1 MVGKDDARRGPRIEV
16 GDLLHPV
23 RRLFGESP
31 GVTWGAIVL
40 IALVSLVLV
49 RPLANSFLS
58 WHRTA
63 GLLQERR
70 AEVADLRAQH
80 DVLQDDLAFYETDQ
94 FVVEQA
100 RIFGLVMPG
109 EESYV
114 LRELVHPESAGRFA
128 ITRLRNA
135 TVDHDVAL
143 AGR

>member
-1 MVGKDDARRGPRIEV
+1 MVGKKDARRGPRIDV
-16 GDLLHPV
+16 ADLVHPV
-23 RRLFGESP
+23 RRMFGESP

-63 GLLQERR
+63 GLLEERR

-80 DVLQDDLAFYETDQ
+80 DSLRDDLAFYETEQ

-100 RIFGLVMPG
+100 RTFGLVMPG
-109 EESYV
+109 EETYV

-128 ITRLRNA
+128 ISRLRNA
-135 TVDHDVAL
+135 TVDHDAAL
-143 AGR
+143 APS